1 MSELVGNAVEHA
13 GTEIDVWVSMR
24 GATVHLAVQD
34 RSTRPP
40 LLRGSDPTRPGGV
53 WAPGMGLRI
62 VAATATAWGALPSS
76 DGKVVLATPCGGAEA
91 GVMTFFTDGGAR
103 LHVAVQHESNRITVT
118 LTGELD
124 RVSGPP
130 LADVLDAAM
139 DGGIR
144 HVCVSMA
151 QVGFVDVGGV
161 RVLLRAHQ
169 VGKRRGVVFLLQDPQ
184 PHVVWLLRGTEAAD
198 LLLGAPLAPEG
209 EPAMVP
215 HAADGRDDRAD
226 GRDKR
231 AGRRD
236 ERADERDRRADERD
250 RSADM
255 RDDTA
260 DERDRQADDR
270 EEWADDRERLAQE
283 RNHLLDER
291 QQKVQEHQR
300 WEDVREE
307 LADARDRDLRRREQ
321 EL

>member
-1 MSELVGNAVEHA
+1 
-13 GTEIDVWVSMR
+13 
-24 GATVHLAVQD
+24 
-34 RSTRPP
+34 
-40 LLRGSDPTRPGGV
+40 
-53 WAPGMGLRI
+53 
-62 VAATATAWGALPSS
+62 
-76 DGKVVLATPCGGAEA
+76 
-91 GVMTFFTDGGAR
+91 MTFFTDGGAR
-103 LHVAVQHESNRITVT
+103 LHVAMQRESNRITVT

-151 QVGFVDVGGV
+151 QVGFVDVGGL

-198 LLLGAPLAPEG
+198 LLLGASLAPEG

-215 HAADGRDDRAD
+215 HAADARDKRAD
-226 GRDKR
+226 GRDK
-231 AGRRD
+231 
-236 ERADERDRRADERD
+236 RADERDRRADERD
-250 RSADM
+250 RRADL

-291 QQKVQEHQR
+291 QQRVQEHQR

-307 LADARDRDLRRREQ
+307 LADARERDLRRREQ
-321 EL
+321 EP